1 MSTILVPHE
10 QQGSG
15 KFQSFNPVDQEAVYN
30 AICVE
35 AKDLGVVVDTYNP
48 EGQEKVEFYFELD
61 RVDPHT
67 NTRFVVKT
75 KQFPKKLNADPK
87 YESGLHKFLVSWR
100 GRGFTD
106 ADFSTPGTYTVN
118 TPGADGVS
126 APQERQGSGF
136 ELESMIGKQAQ
147 LQVVNKVSAKG
158 RTYTVI
164 NNIIPRTDG
173 GKLEIEGRTYARPQA
188 VKAPPKSEDDITDT
202 DLGVDDIPF

>member
-10 QQGSG
+10 RQGSG

-61 RVDPHT
+61 RVDPQT

-75 KQFPKKLNADPK
+75 KQFPKKLNADQK
-87 YESGLHKFLVSWR
+87 YESGLHKFLVAWR

-106 ADFSTPGTYTVN
+106 ADFKTPGSYTVE
-118 TPGADGVS
+118 TTGADGKSVQ
-126 APQERQGSGF
+126 QERQGSGF
-136 ELESMIGKQAQ
+136 ELESMIGQQAQ

-164 NNIIPRTDG
+164 NSIMPRTDG
-173 GKLEIEGRTYARPQA
+173 GTLEIEGRTYTRPQA
-188 VKAPPKSEDDITDT
+188 VAETPPETVDSDLTD
-202 DLGVDDIPF
+202 DDIPF